1 MAEAA
6 WACDGCVV
14 KATQQHDEFAR
25 GDVMISPSLKTKRA
39 YFASV
44 RRRNYA
50 ASLRLEGFDVPEK
63 TSEQRFSS
71 KEEAVRF
78 HSRQR

>member
-1 MAEAA
+1 
-6 WACDGCVV
+6 
-14 KATQQHDEFAR
+14 
-25 GDVMISPSLKTKRA
+25 MIPPSLKTKKA

-63 TSEQRFSS
+63 SFEPRFSS
-71 KEEAVRF
+71 KEDAVRF
-78 HSRQR
+78 HSRQK

>member
-6 WACDGCVV
+6 WACGGCVV
-14 KATQQHDEFAR
+14 KVTQQHDEFDR
-25 GDVMISPSLKTKRA
+25 GDVMISPSLKTKMA

-63 TSEQRFSS
+63 ASEPRFSS